1 MSSTSIPAIVNNSAN
16 SWGDW
21 ATLTNSRNQLIEI
34 RIVNSCLPLVLNYC
48 KPWVVNDLGLTAG
61 K

>member
-1 MSSTSIPAIVNNSAN
+1 
-16 SWGDW
+16 
-21 ATLTNSRNQLIEI
+21 LTNSRNQLIEI

-48 KPWVVNDLGLTAG
+48 KRWVVTATGLAG